1 MRLMRP
7 MITEQGCLKCH
18 AKQGYKAGDLRGGI
32 SVSIPM
38 APIQAIA
45 RGHALTLAAGHF
57 ILWLLGVGGI
67 SLGGQRLKH
76 RIQEHKY
83 AEEQIE
89 KLAKFPS
96 ENPNPVLR
104 ISGDGT
110 ILYANQASGPVLE
123 TWECRKGER
132 IQEPYRQRLKE
143 AFDSGK
149 AYNFEFSCR
158 NGQIFSVTLSPV
170 AQSGYAN
177 VYGLDITDRKHAEEE
192 LKRQRYYLA
201 KAQEMGAIG
210 TWDLDIK
217 KNKLVWTDENY
228 RIFGLPSGTELTYE
242 IFLNCVHPDD
252 REYVDKKW
260 KAALDHKPYDI
271 VHRVVVDG
279 QVKWVREKAEVEF
292 DEEGNCVRGIGF
304 TQDITER
311 RQAERKIEN
320 LAKFPSENPNP
331 VLRIS
336 GDGTLLYA
344 NHTAD
349 SIIQEWGCQT
359 GQTVPDKWRKTTVGV
374 LANKR
379 PKRIEYRHD
388 GKVFAFLVVPV
399 IEAGYVNLYGRDI
412 SDRKAAEGELRKH
425 RQHLKKL
432 VETRTVELREAIEQ
446 LMGEIEGR
454 KQLEREILDIS
465 ERERRRLG
473 EELHDSLGQQLTGIA
488 FMIKVLEQKLAET
501 SPNEVADVEEIAK
514 LVGQATDQAR
524 GLARGLH
531 PMGLGAESLMSS
543 LEELARQ
550 TRELIGVRCFFRCD
564 EAVKVD
570 DADMAVHLYRIVQEA
585 ITNAIKHGRAKNI
598 EIVLA
603 CGEDKCMLKVKSD
616 GRDFPKE
623 FEARN
628 TGMGLQIMDHRVDLI
643 GGSLDVHAGDEGG
656 TILTCTFPNKNR
668 G

>member
-1 MRLMRP
+1 MTRQVHELGLEQYGSRGHITSLNPIRPANAADEWETKALQAFEQGIKEVSSVEKLDNENYMRLMRP
-7 MITEQGCLKCH
+7 LITEQGCLKCH
-18 AKQGYKAGDLRGGI
+18 ADQGYKAGDLRGGI
-32 SVSIPM
+32 SVSIPI
-38 APIQAIA
+38 APIQAVA
-45 RGHALTLAAGHF
+45 RGHTLTLTAGYF
-57 ILWLLGVGGI
+57 ALWLLGVGGT
-67 SLGGQRLKH
+67 SLGVRRLKQ
-76 RIQEHKY
+76 RIQDHKY
-83 AEEQIE
+83 AEEQIAN
-89 KLAKFPS
+89 LAKFPS

-104 ISGDGT
+104 ISSDGT
-110 ILYANQASGPVLE
+110 ILYANQPSQPVLE
-123 TWECRKGER
+123 TWERREGER
-132 IQEPYRQRLKE
+132 IPEPCRERLKE

-149 AYNFEFSCR
+149 VYNFEFPCR
-158 NGQIFSVTLSPV
+158 NGQIFSVTISPV
-170 AQSGYAN
+170 LQSGYAN
-177 VYGLDITDRKHAEEE
+177 AYGLDITERKEAEEE

-228 RIFGLPSGTELTYE
+228 HIFGLLPGMELTYE

-260 KAALDHKPYDI
+260 KAALEHEPYDI
-271 VHRVVVDG
+271 VHRLIVDG

-292 DEEGNCVRGIGF
+292 DKEGNCVRGIGF

-311 RQAERKIEN
+311 RQAEREIEN

-336 GDGTLLYA
+336 AEGTLLYA

-349 SIIQEWGCQT
+349 SIIHEWDCQI
-359 GQTVPDKWRKTTVGV
+359 GQAVPDMWRKTTVEV

-379 PKRIEYRHD
+379 QKRIEYRHD
-388 GKVFAFLVVPV
+388 NKIFAFLIVPV
-399 IEAGYVNLYGRDI
+399 IEAGYANLYGRDI
-412 SDRKAAEGELRKH
+412 TERKAAEEDLQKH
-425 RQHLKKL
+425 QQQLEEL
-432 VETRTVELREAIEQ
+432 VEIRTAELREVNKQ
-446 LMGEIEGR
+446 LMAEIEGR

-488 FMIKVLEQKLAET
+488 FMTKVLERKLAET
-501 SPNEVADVEEIAK
+501 SPNEVADVVEIAK

-531 PMGLGAESLMSS
+531 PLDLGAESLMSS

-570 DADMAVHLYRIVQEA
+570 DAGVAVHLYRIAQEA
-585 ITNAIKHGRAKNI
+585 VTNAIKHGKAKNI
-598 EIVLA
+598 E
-603 CGEDKCMLKVKSD
+603 
-616 GRDFPKE
+616 
-623 FEARN
+623 
-628 TGMGLQIMDHRVDLI
+628 
-643 GGSLDVHAGDEGG
+643 
-656 TILTCTFPNKNR
+656 
-668 G
+668 